1 MILESSYFYLVAIP
15 AVMLYGIAKGGFAG
29 PLAIIGVP
37 LMSLVVSPLQAA
49 AIMLPILCLQD
60 IIAIYS
66 YREKLHYK
74 SLQTLIPGAILGII
88 VGTLWFRYLS
98 DDFIRIFIGLIA
110 IIFVLSYLLEKE
122 TSEPTKVSYLKGS
135 LFGSLSGFIS
145 FGIHAGGL
153 PFNMYML
160 PQKLNQRVLVG
171 TAALFFG
178 IMNYVKLLPY
188 YLLDQLSFDNLLTSL
203 ILMPFAPLGFFIGY
217 YLTHRVEEKLF
228 YSVAYF
234 CLFVVGIKLL
244 YEGIGNL

>member
-1 MILESSYFYLVAIP
+1 MLDFYFFLTAVP
-15 AVMLYGIAKGGFAG
+15 AVLLFGISKGGFAG

-122 TSEPTKVSYLKGS
+122 TSEPTKASYLKGS

>member
-1 MILESSYFYLVAIP
+1 
-15 AVMLYGIAKGGFAG
+15 
-29 PLAIIGVP
+29 
-37 LMSLVVSPLQAA
+37 MSLVVSPLQAA

-66 YREKLHYK
+66 YREKFHYK

-88 VGTLWFRYLS
+88 GGTLWFRYLS

>member
-1 MILESSYFYLVAIP
+1 
-15 AVMLYGIAKGGFAG
+15 MLYGIAKGGFAG

-122 TSEPTKVSYLKGS
+122 TSEPTKASYLKGS

>member
-1 MILESSYFYLVAIP
+1 
-15 AVMLYGIAKGGFAG
+15 
-29 PLAIIGVP
+29 
-37 LMSLVVSPLQAA
+37 
-49 AIMLPILCLQD
+49 
-60 IIAIYS
+60 
-66 YREKLHYK
+66 
-74 SLQTLIPGAILGII
+74 
-88 VGTLWFRYLS
+88 
-98 DDFIRIFIGLIA
+98 
-110 IIFVLSYLLEKE
+110 
-122 TSEPTKVSYLKGS
+122 
-135 LFGSLSGFIS
+135 
-145 FGIHAGGL
+145 
-153 PFNMYML
+153 MYML